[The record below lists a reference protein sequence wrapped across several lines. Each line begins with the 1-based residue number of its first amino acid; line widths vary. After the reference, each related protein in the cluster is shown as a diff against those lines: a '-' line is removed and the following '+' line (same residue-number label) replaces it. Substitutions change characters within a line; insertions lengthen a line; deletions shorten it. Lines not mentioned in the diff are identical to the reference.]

1 MLFAKVF
8 QSATLAGAVIVAAL
22 VDAAH
27 SKRLDDPAQCGLE
40 AVAEC
45 CTSLRES
52 ALGDK
57 VFVYGDIEYFRA
69 KRSYYSVTTSL
80 NSACIVLPESADDV
94 SEFLTTLTQPDL
106 AETCPF
112 AIRSGGHSMVVGF
125 SDIAAGV
132 TLDLS
137 KMNGTVY
144 DAETETVHIG
154 PGARWI
160 GVYEV
165 LEPLGVMVSG
175 GRFSSVGVGGFLTG
189 GGITIYSA
197 QRGLACDDVVSFE
210 VVLANGTIT
219 TATNQTNP
227 DLFHTLK
234 GGSGNLGIVTSFELR
249 AFPQGN
255 IWGGYTSYNVSKTP
269 ELAKTLQNFTSNIEA
284 DPKALLVTF
293 WTYDTLTDVNRAAN
307 AMYYTDPT
315 AYPAAFDDYY
325 AIENISS
332 TVHERSIKSLVT
344 ELEDTTNW
352 FRVLFVTL
360 AFKND
365 ARVIEHGANLYQN
378 YVDTIKANVSGGDWL
393 VIAGF
398 QPMPVLFGTSGQ
410 QNGGNIIGLENNG
423 DKIVLLFEAFWE
435 RTTDDELF
443 ETLADDLIHD
453 LEGYAQSLEQDSDF
467 LYLNY
472 ADGWQDPISGYG
484 ADNIEQLR
492 AAADKY
498 DPEGVFQTQVPG
510 GFKISKVKEQK
521 K

>member
-1 MLFAKVF
+1 MLFAKAF
-8 QSATLAGAVIVAAL
+8 QSATVAGAGA
-22 VDAAH
+22 
-27 SKRLDDPAQCGLE
+27 
-40 AVAEC
+40 
-45 CTSLRES
+45 CTSLRDS
-52 ALGDK
+52 AVGDK

-80 NSACIVLPESADDV
+80 NSACIVLPESAEDV
-94 SEFLTTLTQPDL
+94 STVLTTLTQPDL

-137 KMNGTVY
+137 KLNHTIY
-144 DAETETVHIG
+144 HPETETVSLG
-154 PGARWI
+154 PGGRWVN
-160 GVYEV
+160 VYEE
-165 LEPLGVMVSG
+165 LQPDNVMVSG

-197 QRGLACDDVVSFE
+197 QRGLACDDVVSFD
-210 VVLANGTIT
+210 VVLANGTLIQ
-219 TATNQTNP
+219 ATNTTNP

-234 GGSGNLGIVTSFELR
+234 GGSGNLGVVTNFEVK
-249 AFPQGN
+249 AFPQTQ

-269 ELAKTLQNFTSNIEA
+269 ELARTLQNFTSNIEN

-307 AMYYTDPT
+307 AMYYTDPVE
-315 AYPAAFDDYY
+315 YPEAFSDYY

-332 TVHERSIKSLVT
+332 TVHTRSIESLVT

-365 ARVIEHGANLYQN
+365 ARVIEHGANLYQE
-378 YVDTIKANVSGGDWL
+378 YIDTIKANVSGGDWL

-410 QNGGNIIGLENNG
+410 EGGGNIIGLENNG

-435 RTTDDELF
+435 RTQDDELF
-443 ETLADDLIHD
+443 EPLADELIHN
-453 LEGYAQSLEQDSDF
+453 LEAYAQSLEQDSDF

-484 ADNIEQLR
+484 TDNIEQLR
-492 AAADKY
+492 SAAEKY
-498 DPEGVFQTQVPG
+498 DPNGVFQTQVPG
-510 GFKISKVKEQK
+510 GFKISKVPVAEQK
-521 K
+521 